1 VTVRYALGAPHSGP
15 KSQKPGHKGCSLII
29 PAVNSWFLM
38 ESCVKRFSRLLVMN
52 LQFILQ
58 KNKMADPKWRQFFF
72 KLTEFYQNQYMRF
85 FEVAQY
91 DLNINFSKNKMADP
105 KWRTLFF
112 KS

>member
-1 VTVRYALGAPHSGP
+1 
-15 KSQKPGHKGCSLII
+15 
-29 PAVNSWFLM
+29 
-38 ESCVKRFSRLLVMN
+38 MN

>member
-1 VTVRYALGAPHSGP
+1 
-15 KSQKPGHKGCSLII
+15 
-29 PAVNSWFLM
+29 
-38 ESCVKRFSRLLVMN
+38 MN

-58 KNKMADPKWRQFFF
+58 KNKIADPKTRQFFF
-72 KLTEFYQNQYMRF
+72 KLTEFYQNQYMVMV